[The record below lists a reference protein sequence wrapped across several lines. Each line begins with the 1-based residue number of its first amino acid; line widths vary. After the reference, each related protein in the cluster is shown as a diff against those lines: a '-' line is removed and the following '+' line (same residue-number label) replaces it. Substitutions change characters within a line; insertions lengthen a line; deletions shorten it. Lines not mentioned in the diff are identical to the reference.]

1 MNADPG
7 PITVGVV
14 LFPGF
19 NLLDVFG
26 PVELLGMLD
35 DRAAIR
41 LLAESPGPIESDAG
55 PAAVAD
61 TALAEGGKLDVLLV
75 PGGAGTRREVS
86 NSAFLLELKRH
97 SDRAHRVASVCTG
110 SALLAKAGILDGRNA
125 TSNKRAFAWAVSQ
138 GPKVNWI
145 ASARWVEDG
154 KFFTSSGVA
163 AGMDMAL
170 GLIAQL
176 FGRDTS
182 LAVAQRAEY
191 EWHEDKG
198 WDPFA
203 HMNGLV

>member
-1 MNADPG
+1 MNADSA
-7 PITVGVV
+7 PIKVGVV

-26 PVELLGMLD
+26 PVELLGMLE
-35 DRAAIR
+35 DRACIR
-41 LLAESPGPIESDAG
+41 LLAETPGPIESDAG
-55 PAAVAD
+55 PAALAD
-61 TALAEGGKLDVLLV
+61 TALAEAGSLDVLLV
-75 PGGAGTRREVS
+75 PGGSGTRREAS
-86 NSAFLLELKRH
+86 NAAFLAELKRH
-97 SDRAHRVASVCTG
+97 SDRARRVASVCTG
-110 SALLAKAGILDGRNA
+110 SALLAKAGILDGRSA

-138 GPKVNWI
+138 GPNVNWI
-145 ASARWVEDG
+145 ATARWVEDG

-170 GLIAQL
+170 GLIARL

-182 LAVAQRAEY
+182 VAIAQRAEY

-203 HMNGLV
+203 RMNGLD